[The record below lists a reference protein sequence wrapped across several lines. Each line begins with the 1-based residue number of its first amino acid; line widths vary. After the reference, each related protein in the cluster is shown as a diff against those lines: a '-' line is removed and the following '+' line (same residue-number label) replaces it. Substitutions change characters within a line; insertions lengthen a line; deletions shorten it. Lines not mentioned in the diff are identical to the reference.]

1 MSSDPS
7 SLVESPADA
16 GHDVAIAVNHVS
28 KCYHIYDR
36 PVHRLLQ
43 GLAGSR
49 RTYYRE
55 FWALHGVSFDVR
67 RGETLGIIGR
77 NGSGKSTLLQLIAG
91 TLAPTEGSVSVS
103 GRVAALLELGSGF
116 NAEFTGRENVYLNA
130 SILGLTNAE
139 IDARFDAIAEFAD
152 IGAFIDQPVKSYS
165 SGMVMRLAFSVI
177 VHVDADI
184 LIIDEALAVGDAFFT
199 QKCMRFLRDFKARGT
214 LLFVSHDG
222 AAVTGLCD
230 RAIWLD
236 SGVVKAAGVAKDV
249 MASYTEAFI
258 HERQGTKSG
267 NLVARAQSDAR
278 VARRR
283 DERIALRD
291 RSVLRNDIELLPFD
305 PNAPSFGESRAEI
318 AHVAM
323 VGSDDSELGLVFGG
337 EEVALKIDVVAKG
350 DLDGVIVGFYIKDRL
365 GQLLFG
371 DNTHLYID
379 ERFQVETAGTLTAVF
394 RFEMPRLQAGEYFVT
409 AGVAEGDQSEHVIQH
424 WIHEAIKFRSDGR
437 GTPSGLIG
445 INMLD
450 VEVIRENQP

>member
-1 MSSDPS
+1 MSSDRS
-7 SLVESPADA
+7 ISGTEASGSA
-16 GHDVAIAVNHVS
+16 DVAISVRNVS

-36 PVHRLLQ
+36 PLHRLLQ
-43 GLAGSR
+43 GLVGAR

-55 FWALHGVSFDVR
+55 FWALHGVTFDVQ

-91 TLAPTEGSVSVS
+91 TLAANEGDVAVN

-130 SILGLTNAE
+130 SILGLSKTE
-139 IDARFDAIAEFAD
+139 IDGRFDQIAEFAD
-152 IGAFIDQPVKSYS
+152 IGSFIDQPVKSYS

-177 VHVDADI
+177 VHVDADV

-199 QKCMRFLRDFKARGT
+199 QKCMRFLREFKTRGT

-236 SGVVKAAGVAKDV
+236 GGVVKAAGIAKDV
-249 MASYTEAFI
+249 MAAYTEAFI
-258 HERQGTKSG
+258 HERQGTTATRIATRSET
-267 NLVARAQSDAR
+267 DPR

-283 DERIALRD
+283 DERLELRD
-291 RSVLRNDIELLPFD
+291 RSVLRNDIELFPFD
-305 PNAPSFGESRAEI
+305 PHATSFGESRATI
-318 AHVAM
+318 SHVAL
-323 VGSDDSELGLVFGG
+323 VDRDDTELGLVFGG
-337 EEVALKIDVVAKG
+337 EEVALKIDITAQ
-350 DLDGVIVGFYIKDRL
+350 DELDGVIVGFYIKDRL

-371 DNTHLYID
+371 DNTHLYIK
-379 ERFQVETAGTLTAVF
+379 ERFRIEAAGTLTAVF

-424 WIHEAIKFRSDGR
+424 WIHEALKFRSDGM

-450 VEVIRENQP
+450 VEVISEN